1 MRKKSKLHR
10 WGIGEYAWFI
20 VLVILAIMII
30 YPMFWIIMSSFKDYN
45 GIFKDVWGLPKEW
58 LFENYKLA
66 WEKGISNYFVN
77 SLIVSVGTIIGVVLI
92 STFAAFGI
100 CQMKSRFASLCFLL
114 IMGGLLL
121 SPQVCLLPLYILLK
135 NLGLKDTYFALI
147 LPYIAFRLPVSVMLI
162 RSFFISIPKELEE
175 SAIIDGATFFQIY
188 KKIYLPLSKPIIST
202 VIIMTAYYSWNEF
215 IFATMFI
222 DSSEKQTIPVGL
234 MVFSDGLM
242 TNWGVVMAG
251 MVIAC
256 LPIAILFIF
265 MQKSFI
271 RGMTAGS
278 VKG

>member
-1 MRKKSKLHR
+1 
-10 WGIGEYAWFI
+10 
-20 VLVILAIMII
+20 
-30 YPMFWIIMSSFKDYN
+30 MSSFKDYN

-66 WEKGISNYFVN
+66 WEKGISNYFIN
-77 SLIVSVGTIIGVVLI
+77 SLIVSLGTIFGVVLI

-100 CQMKSRFASLCFLL
+100 CQLRSRFANLCFLL

-121 SPQVCLLPLYILLK
+121 SPQVCLLPLYMLLK

-222 DSSEKQTIPVGL
+222 DSSQKQTIPVGL

-256 LPIAILFIF
+256 LPIAVLFIF

-271 RGMTAGS
+271 RGITAGS